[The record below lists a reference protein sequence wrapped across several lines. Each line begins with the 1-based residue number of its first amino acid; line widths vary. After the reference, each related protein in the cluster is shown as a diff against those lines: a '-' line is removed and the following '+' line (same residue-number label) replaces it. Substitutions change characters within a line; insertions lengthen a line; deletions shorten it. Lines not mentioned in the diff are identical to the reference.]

1 MSYLQ
6 WRNHRTRWSSIFDNW
21 PAAEHVVKVGTSE
34 QLGRHCTNYLF
45 AERSFTDGS
54 KWIVKAKNHGKR
66 AVEIVAIDDA
76 NLPPQPCSIAQRILN
91 VPQLEGMPIKLTI
104 EDDPTPA
111 TFKAMSFHQ
120 GGASRFLA
128 PNSVQAKTVPDSFF
142 AYPAKYT
149 PVRAEYEVIRSP
161 GLDKDVADF
170 SRTSR
175 NCRIFSRQ
183 RCRLPIAKLH
193 TNVLG
198 VRPAH
203 VQTYA
208 IATKREA
215 LCPQRLSESMESSE
229 NLSIAGKQDGPLSD
243 CSFAAKD
250 LFDIKGRVTGGGNPD
265 WSRPTR
271 RRRKTLPPSNFC
283 LMRATLKAATVSD
296 EFALASTV

>member
-1 MSYLQ
+1 MRYLQ
-6 WRNHRTRWSSIFDNW
+6 WRNHRTRWSSIFDDW

-170 SRTSR
+170 FTDK
-175 NCRIFSRQ
+175 
-183 RCRLPIAKLH
+183 P
-193 TNVLG
+193 
-198 VRPAH
+198 
-203 VQTYA
+203 
-208 IATKREA
+208 
-215 LCPQRLSESMESSE
+215 
-229 NLSIAGKQDGPLSD
+229 
-243 CSFAAKD
+243 
-250 LFDIKGRVTGGGNPD
+250 
-265 WSRPTR
+265 
-271 RRRKTLPPSNFC
+271 
-283 LMRATLKAATVSD
+283 
-296 EFALASTV
+296 